1 MQFTIRL
8 PDEYGEKIE
17 VLAKKMGLKRSDFIS
32 LAVELFIE
40 DHCGENDSRPSDKVK
55 HLLGTAE
62 SGIKD
67 LGKRH
72 RHHLI
77 KKFKKASSCMY

>member
-8 PDEYGEKIE
+8 PDEYSEKIK
-17 VLAKKMGLKRSDFIS
+17 VLSSKMGLKKSDIAR
-32 LAVELFIE
+32 LALKQFVEENYEE
-40 DHCGENDSRPSDKVK
+40 DESRPYDRVK
-55 HLLGTAE
+55 HLLGSAE

-77 KKFKKASSCMY
+77 QKIKKAS